1 MSPDDTLNCLLIQP
15 KFKDVNFWNFVEA
28 ARAVGAK
35 AEAPPLGLLT
45 VAALLPQRWTIRL
58 VDLNVRE
65 LDDEEWARAD
75 LICVGGMIQ
84 QQTGILDTIE
94 RAKSSGKYVVV
105 GGPDPSNQP
114 EVYREADAL
123 VLGEGE
129 ATIPLWL
136 DAWRAGEPRG
146 IFSCEDKP
154 DITTSPIPR
163 FDLVD
168 FDDYLHVGVQ
178 FSRGCPFNCEFCD
191 IIELYGRRPRVKT
204 SEQFIAEFESLYQL
218 GYRGWVDIADDN
230 FIGNKPKIRP
240 MLAEFEKWCRR
251 RRYPFYFSTE
261 ATINLA
267 DDEELLAAMRAV
279 DFRYVFIGIET
290 PDPALLIR
298 TQKRIN
304 TRAPLLDRIDKI
316 YEYGISVTA
325 GFILGFDGER
335 ARSDESMISFIQQS
349 GIVFAMVGLLSA
361 LPSTQLTR
369 RLTRE
374 GRLLSPDGRL
384 VGEGSFESRSDG
396 NDNTAEGLNFVT
408 SRDRVEIYRELAN
421 VVRVLYNPMS
431 FMDRVLATTT
441 RMQIARRHPVG
452 WWEFKRVVRGLFCT
466 VRDLGLRKKTRRLY
480 WRNTLRSLL
489 LGWRKFEFAQMM
501 MATYPHFQ
509 RQMPHVLAK
518 IDDSI
523 EFDTH
528 LATYPRAVAE
538 ESEGTRAAGKGL
550 RIARARPVDGGLSAG
565 PIARPTRP
573 PLVPPS

>member
-1 MSPDDTLNCLLIQP
+1 MAGVCFRNSDEAAATQPMSPDDALHCLLIQP
-15 KFKDVNFWNFVEA
+15 KFKAVNFWNLVEA

-45 VAALLPQRWTIRL
+45 VAALLPQCWTIGL

-65 LDDEEWARAD
+65 LGDEEWARAD

-84 QQTGILDTIE
+84 QQAGILDTIE
-94 RAKSSGKYVVV
+94 RAKRSGKYVVV

-136 DAWRAGEPRG
+136 DAWRAGEPQG
-146 IFSCEDKP
+146 IFRCEDRP

-163 FDLVD
+163 FGLVD

-191 IIELYGRRPRVKT
+191 IIELYGRRPRVKNPG
-204 SEQFIAEFESLYQL
+204 QFIAEFESLYQL

-240 MLAEFEKWCRR
+240 MLAELEKWCHR

-290 PDPALLIR
+290 HEPKLLIR

-304 TRAPLLDRIDKI
+304 TRAPLLDRIDRI

-325 GFILGFDGER
+325 GFILGFDGEQ
-335 ARSDESMISFIQQS
+335 ARSDESMISFIEQS

-369 RLTRE
+369 RLARE
-374 GRLLSPDGRL
+374 GRLLSPDGSL
-384 VGEGSFESRSDG
+384 VGEGSFESRSGG

-408 SRDRVEIYRELAN
+408 FRDRVEIYRELAN
-421 VVRVLYNPMS
+421 VVRALYNPRS
-431 FMDRVLATTT
+431 FMDRVLATTA

-452 WWEFKRVVRGLFCT
+452 WWEFKRVVCGLFCT
-466 VRDLGLRKKTRRLY
+466 VKVLGLGKETGRLY

-489 LGWRKFEFAQMM
+489 MGWREFEFAQMM
-501 MATYPHFQ
+501 MAAYPHFQ
-509 RQMPHVLAK
+509 RQMPHVLAQ
-518 IDDSI
+518 IDEAI
-523 EFDTH
+523 EFDIH
-528 LATYPRAVAE
+528 QATYPRAI
-538 ESEGTRAAGKGL
+538 SE
-550 RIARARPVDGGLSAG
+550 
-565 PIARPTRP
+565 
-573 PLVPPS
+573 